1 MAKGKSVFHRF
12 ALKQKIALAR
22 KTKVVKTL
30 QNELNRAE
38 NVRDQL
44 AEIADGM
51 AVPVGETTIRQI
63 RSNSWYGNQVHDQL
77 KTISNRAEFLSQEV
91 LSHQRD
97 AAMARHRHS
106 LALERSEDE
115 ERDRRAA
122 IQAKADA
129 VMPPR
134 RSG

>member
-1 MAKGKSVFHRF
+1 MAKGRGVFHRF

-22 KTKVVKTL
+22 KAKVVKTL

-51 AVPVGETTIRQI
+51 AVPVGETTMRQI

-77 KTISNRAEFLSQEV
+77 RQSQIAQILSQECR
-91 LSHQRD
+91 SSARCCN
-97 AAMARHRHS
+97 ARHRHS
-106 LALERSEDE
+106 LALERSEAE

-122 IQAKADA
+122 IQAKVDA
-129 VMPPR
+129 VTPPR